1 MRQLIE
7 SKAKDL
13 GYALDRAQINTANQF
28 AQLAVDLEQS
38 SQKKSL
44 ITRLFFKS
52 NLPKGMYLWG
62 GVGRGKTFLMDLFYE
77 NIRVDK
83 KKRIHFHR
91 FMQEIHHRLRDLQG
105 RQNPLQIIG
114 KDIASKTKLLCLDE
128 FHI

>member
-13 GYALDRAQINTANQF
+13 GYALDRAQINTANQL
-28 AQLAVDLEQS
+28 AQLALDLEQLT
-38 SQKKSL
+38 QKKGV

-91 FMQEIHHRLRDLQG
+91 FMQQVHAAGGHPEEI
-105 RQNPLQIIG
+105 P
-114 KDIASKTKLLCLDE
+114 
-128 FHI
+128 